1 MSLHPQSAEPIIGI
15 YLGWGDVEGGGWDRV
30 ILEFE
35 FGRMRDGDWMDGRVG
50 FGFLVE
56 VGLVSCAVISMVIRV
71 CEWWMESLVNG

>member
-1 MSLHPQSAEPIIGI
+1 M
-15 YLGWGDVEGGGWDRV
+15 
-30 ILEFE
+30 EFE

-56 VGLVSCAVISMVIRV
+56 VGLVYCAVISMVIRV